1 MRILKGYAT
10 TKDVDVVG
18 DIVKPDGVKFAKMPL
33 PLLGGHDHKMPIGT
47 VVSATADSI
56 GVRITAQL
64 FPKGESQTADDWAAA
79 AKYGAA
85 SAFSIGFRSSGGKGN
100 AHGGQ
105 TFDST
110 LVHEVSLVIAPANSA
125 CIAKYSET
133 QDAAP
138 AKPATVK
145 PQAAKPNPGATETAK
160 AVRIP
165 LILMTGHEPR
175 ETIAGINAHNAK
187 AAAHNKLHGFSA

>member
-33 PLLGGHDHKMPIGT
+33 PLLGGHSHTLPIGT
-47 VVSATADSI
+47 VVSAKADSK
-56 GVRITAQL
+56 GVLITARL
-64 FPKGESQTADDWAAA
+64 FPRGESQTCDDWAAA

-85 SAFSIGFRSSGGKGN
+85 SAFSIGFRSADRKPN
-100 AHGGQ
+100 QHGGE
-105 TFDST
+105 TYNSA
-110 LVHEVSLVIAPANSA
+110 LVHEVSLVVVPANSA

-133 QDAAP
+133 ADAAP

-145 PQAAKPNPGATETAK
+145 PQAAKPNPGATETTKRYSLLPFLAD
-160 AVRIP
+160 
-165 LILMTGHEPR
+165 
-175 ETIAGINAHNAK
+175 
-187 AAAHNKLHGFSA
+187 